1 MRDKQTRRTV
11 GRHVA
16 RFILVGLY
24 TGTRSAAICGAAL
37 MPTVGKGHVDLEQ
50 GVFYRRAIG
59 RRQTNKRQP
68 PVKLPPRLLAHLRR
82 WARLRLSKK
91 AVVEWNGKP
100 VANVRKGFAAAAR
113 AAGLDDV
120 TPHVLRHTCATWLMQ
135 EGVNLWDAAGFLG
148 MTVQQLEQGY
158 GHHHPDYQEAA
169 VAALG
174 GPYGAR
180 NSVNK
185 TRRASLNVT
194 KIGDISKGG

>member
-1 MRDKQTRRTV
+1 MRDKETRRIV

-16 RFILVGLY
+16 RFILVGRY

-68 PVKLPPRLLAHLRR
+68 PVKLPPRLLTHLRR
-82 WARLRLSKK
+82 WLRLRLSKK

-100 VANVRKGFAAAAR
+100 VASVRKGFAAAAR

-120 TPHVLRHTCATWLMQ
+120 SPHVLRHTCATWLMQ

-148 MTVQQLEQGY
+148 MT
-158 GHHHPDYQEAA
+158 AA
-169 VAALG
+169 RFWRSSRKCR
-174 GPYGAR
+174 PC
-180 NSVNK
+180 
-185 TRRASLNVT
+185 T
-194 KIGDISKGG
+194 